1 MIPSSKM
8 TLYRYDVA
16 VSPETAGKKLN
27 QVIRLLLESPD
38 LASVREDI
46 VTDFKS
52 TMISRQRFQED
63 EKEIDIQYRSEKE
76 DEPRED
82 ATTYHV
88 RLLYTKTLRVS
99 DLMNY
104 LTSTNI
110 GDHYDDKLSMVQ
122 ALNIFLNHHAKSTGN
137 LVTIGASKSFSLSNT
152 SEKYTLKG
160 GLTAIRGFFSSV
172 RLASYRILVNV
183 NVTHGAF
190 YDSDRLDALIHNF
203 GSDPYKV
210 NRFLQ
215 RLKISS
221 THLAQRRNKAGEVI
235 IRPKTIQGLATVT
248 HSYILH
254 AFLTLARVLRTSN
267 SGLKVHPICPPRR
280 APAARRKNRRN
291 PHLPLALRQMGGIS
305 ACLISSRSVS
315 AAHLQHQRIESE
327 IFLNST
333 QYNCFPPQY
342 SSGECWNQGEAQL
355 SSTRGLRRHSWT
367 SL

>member
-63 EKEIDIQYRSEKE
+63 EKGIDIQYRSEKE

-190 YDSDRLDALIHNF
+190 YDSGRLDALIHNF
-203 GSDPYKV
+203 GSNPYKV

-235 IRPKTIQGLATVT
+235 IRPKTIQGLATVDDGQT
-248 HSYILH
+248 LLH
-254 AFLTLARVLRTSN
+254 
-267 SGLKVHPICPPRR
+267 PPR
-280 APAARRKNRRN
+280 
-291 PHLPLALRQMGGIS
+291 IS
-305 ACLISSRSVS
+305 HFGAGP
-315 AAHLQHQRIESE
+315 QHVEFWLEGPS
-327 IFLNST
+327 NMST
-333 QYNCFPPQY
+333 QTS
-342 SSGECWNQGEAQL
+342 SSGKKKKQKKLPSFAGPAPDGRYISVFDFFKISKCQHACNIK
-355 SSTRGLRRHSWT
+355 GLI
-367 SL
+367 LNLLE